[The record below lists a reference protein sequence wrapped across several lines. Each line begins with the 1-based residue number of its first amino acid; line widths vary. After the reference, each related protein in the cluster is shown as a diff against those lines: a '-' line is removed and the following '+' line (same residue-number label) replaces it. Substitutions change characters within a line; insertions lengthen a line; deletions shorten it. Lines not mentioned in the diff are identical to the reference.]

1 MPELNIPPML
11 WLVGFQMGLYA
22 VAWGLCG
29 ALLGEDRAAVV
40 HWGAFLLM
48 TGGVLLLAG
57 GRGEPRHWIFY
68 NGANVLSLLA
78 FAAMRRG
85 TERFM
90 RLPDSDREQAAML
103 LLVAGAIALV
113 GPDER
118 QASWRVVLAYGG
130 QAYIVMRT
138 MWTTRRPL
146 QAEFGR
152 RTLVAIVGPGVLI
165 ALMLLALALRQAL
178 DFEHPVEMQRNV
190 ATNYALMYYYLGGTA
205 LFNFGFMVL
214 LTQRLVVQLRHVS
227 QRDALTGL
235 FNRRAVD
242 IEVQRQ
248 WERFQ
253 RHHRPFAVL
262 LVDIDHFKR
271 INDTRGHAAGDEVL
285 AQVAALLESHARST
299 DAVGRIGGEEFVVL
313 LPDVDAA
320 EALRSAERLRVL
332 VEERELRARGEPLTV
347 TVSVGIALARPGDPH
362 AEAMIARADEALY
375 RAKAEGRNR
384 VVAAPDPVPDTRRVR

>member
-1 MPELNIPPML
+1 
-11 WLVGFQMGLYA
+11 MGR
-22 VAWGLCG
+22 GS
-29 ALLGEDRAAVV
+29 DRAISA
-40 HWGAFLLM
+40 A
-48 TGGVLLLAG
+48 VLLPLSLLIVSAYVKLSAYVQAYG
-57 GRGEPRHWIFY
+57 LSEIRVL
-68 NGANVLSLLA
+68 GAVFLGWVTLSLLA

-90 RLPDSDREQAAML
+90 HLPDSDREQAAML

-113 GPDER
+113 GPDESE
-118 QASWRVVLAYGG
+118 ASWRVVLAYGG

-138 MWTTRRPL
+138 MWTTRRAL
-146 QAEFGR
+146 HVEFGW

-165 ALMLLALALRQAL
+165 ALMLLTLALRQAL

-205 LFNFGFMVL
+205 LFNFGFMVM

-253 RHHRPFAVL
+253 RHHRSFAVL

-299 DAVGRIGGEEFVVL
+299 DAVGRIGGEEFLVL

-347 TVSVGIALARPGDPH
+347 TVSVGIALARPGDPR

-384 VVAAPDPVPDTRRVR
+384 VVAAPDPVPDTRSVR